1 MTQQLQELTAIPSGT
16 IADVLALACATA
28 VAVSDPKRVNPEDVP
43 FVVIPNDHDVIKLE
57 DTLLN
62 PLRTRAKVQINA
74 ADSFIAY
81 IAKHKTAAT
90 ALYGLMGEKPSFL
103 AIIDDNLNGIAA
115 WREHQVRYACPLSPE
130 WLVWTSKEHNGKAK
144 SQVDFARF
152 IEDNL
157 LDIIEP
163 TAADML
169 AVSRTLEAKKSVQFN
184 SGVRLDNGDVQF
196 TFNEE
201 TKGTAGK
208 GTLEVPER
216 FGIAIP
222 VFEGGDKYMV
232 DARFRYRISN
242 GGELTMWYELER
254 PHKVIEHATKE
265 VWAAIADGTGLP
277 ITNGN
282 PFAS

>member
-1 MTQQLQELTAIPSGT
+1 MQAQDTPSGT
-16 IADVLALACATA
+16 VADVVALAATVGMA
-28 VAVSDPKRVNPEDVP
+28 ISEPKRVNTGDIP
-43 FVVIPNDHDVIKLE
+43 FVVIPNDHSVKKLE

-62 PLRTRAKVQINA
+62 PLRTRATVAINA

-81 IAKHKTAAT
+81 INKHKTDAT

-130 WLVWTSKEHNGKAK
+130 WLIWTSKENNGKAK
-144 SQVDFARF
+144 SQVEFARF

-157 LDIIEP
+157 LDIAEP
-163 TAADML
+163 TSAEML
-169 AVSRTLEAKKSVQFN
+169 VVSRTLEAKKSVEFK

-208 GTLEVPER
+208 GTIEVPER

>member
-1 MTQQLQELTAIPSGT
+1 MTEQLKAIPSGT
-16 IADVLALACATA
+16 VADVLALATA
-28 VAVSDPKRVNPEDVP
+28 NAAAASEPRRVTPEDVP

-57 DTLLN
+57 DTLRF

-81 IAKHKTAAT
+81 VNKHKSDMT

-103 AIIDDNLNGIAA
+103 AVIDDNQLFCPA
-115 WREHQVRYACPLSPE
+115 WREHQARYACPLSPE

-157 LDIIEP
+157 LDIVEP

-265 VWAAIADGTGLP
+265 VWAAIAEGTGLP

>member
-1 MTQQLQELTAIPSGT
+1 MTEQLKAIPSGT
-16 IADVLALACATA
+16 VADVLALATA
-28 VAVSDPKRVNPEDVP
+28 NAAAASEPRRVTPEDVP
-43 FVVIPNDHDVIKLE
+43 FVVISNDHDVIKLE
-57 DTLLN
+57 DTLRF

-74 ADSFIAY
+74 ADSFIDY
-81 IAKHKTAAT
+81 VNKHKSDMT

-103 AIIDDNLNGIAA
+103 AVIDDNQLFIPA
-115 WREHQVRYACPLSPE
+115 WRDHQARYACPLSPE
-130 WLVWTSKEHNGKAK
+130 WLVWTSKEHNGKTK

-157 LDIIEP
+157 LDIVEP

-169 AVSRTLEAKKSVQFN
+169 AVSRTLEAKRSVQFN

-222 VFEGGDKYMV
+222 VFEGGDKYAV

-265 VWAAIADGTGLP
+265 VWAAIAEGTGLP